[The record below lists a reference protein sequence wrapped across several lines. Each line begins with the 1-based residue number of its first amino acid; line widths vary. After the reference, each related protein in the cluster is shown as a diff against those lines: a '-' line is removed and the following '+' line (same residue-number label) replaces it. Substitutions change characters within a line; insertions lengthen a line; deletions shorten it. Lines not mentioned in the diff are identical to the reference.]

1 MENFEPLKDG
11 EIGLVMV
18 ENGRII
24 QLGMTAEVQK
34 TITILI
40 ASVSQSHPLVR
51 LGEEHN
57 LVLKSQALGG
67 LCKTQK

>member
-1 MENFEPLKDG
+1 MNNFEPLKDN

-24 QLGMTAEVQK
+24 QLGMTADTQK
-34 TITILI
+34 IITALI

-51 LGEEHN
+51 LGEEHD
-57 LVLKSQALGG
+57 LVLKSQT
-67 LCKTQK
+67 KNP

>member
-1 MENFEPLKDG
+1 MKNFEPLKDG

-24 QLGMTAEVQK
+24 QLGMTANAK
-34 TITILI
+34 KIITALI
-40 ASVSQSHPLVR
+40 ASASKINPLVK
-51 LGEEHN
+51 LGEEHD